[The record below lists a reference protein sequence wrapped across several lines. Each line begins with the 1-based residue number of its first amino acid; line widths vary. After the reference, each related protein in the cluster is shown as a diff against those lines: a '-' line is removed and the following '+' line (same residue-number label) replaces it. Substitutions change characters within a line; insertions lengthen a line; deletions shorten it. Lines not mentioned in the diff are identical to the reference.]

1 MGIGEGRG
9 GGRGGVRVL
18 ARAVIVDIIIKTYYS
33 LGRKNYS
40 K

>member
-1 MGIGEGRG
+1 MGIGE
-9 GGRGGVRVL
+9 GRGGVRVL

-33 LGRKNYS
+33 LARNKYS